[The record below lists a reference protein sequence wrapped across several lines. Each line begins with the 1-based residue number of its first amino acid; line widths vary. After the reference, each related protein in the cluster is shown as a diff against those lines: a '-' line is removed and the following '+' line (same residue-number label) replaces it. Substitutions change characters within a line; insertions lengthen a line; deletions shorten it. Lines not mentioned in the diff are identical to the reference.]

1 MLIKAAGR
9 RVPRRLLGLALVL
22 CMAAWGA
29 LIGGAPTVPSV
40 ASAADAGSSP
50 AAPEAKPS
58 AKAWAFAAFA
68 DCRGE
73 DERPK
78 GSFEGL
84 LREIREP
91 RADVKVKFP
100 RIEFAVGCGDL
111 KLASDNHRNW
121 DLWQEAFRDAA
132 DKPCLFPL
140 IGNFDSGDVPFNR
153 KVVLPAQKN
162 VVGSDPEKYSV
173 DWKNVRL
180 IVSRDLPYVE
190 GLIESAPAAIE
201 HVFVAD
207 HYPIFP
213 RYAHEQTPGAGDA
226 KFWSMLVK
234 HRDKVRAFLVGH
246 THHYSR
252 MRVADPGGKARELEG
267 FPDEEG
273 GIYQIDCGNAGRPS
287 HGEPSTTLLEVMI
300 DGKDVHFRVVQAPN
314 KTPAEFRVADEWQ
327 MSARTPE

>member
-1 MLIKAAGR
+1 MLIMAAGR
-9 RVPRRLLGLALVL
+9 KVLRRSLSLALVL
-22 CMAAWGA
+22 CLAAAWAA
-29 LIGGAPTVPSV
+29 LVGGAAPL
-40 ASAADAGSSP
+40 AFAAAAARKP

-78 GSFEGL
+78 DSFEGV

-140 IGNFDSGDVPFNR
+140 IGNFDSDDVPFNR
-153 KVVLPAQKN
+153 KTVLPAQKN
-162 VVGSDPEKYSV
+162 VVGDDAVKYYV

-190 GLIESAPAAIE
+190 GLIDSAPAAIE

-226 KFWSMLVK
+226 KFWNMLVK
-234 HRDKVRAFLVGH
+234 HRAKVRAFLVGH

-252 MRVADPGGKARELEG
+252 MRVADPAGKAKELDG

-273 GIYQIDCGNAGRPS
+273 GVYQIDCGNAGRVS
-287 HGEPSTTLLEVMI
+287 HGEASTTLVEVMI
-300 DGKDVHFRVVQAPN
+300 DGKDVYFRVVQAPS
-314 KTPAEFRVADEWQ
+314 KTPTEFRVADEWQ
-327 MSARTPE
+327 MSAPKAE